1 MSRGERRG
9 CIRLGDAFIG
19 YDNEDDITFSIKTA
33 DEKTFHL
40 QATNLEE
47 RKKWVT
53 AIEKSI
59 RHHKNY
65 DTDLNCFGFNSESE
79 LNNDFTL
86 MLGSLKTGNFDK
98 TLSLEEKNEQLLH
111 ESQKYIEIMSK
122 NFKVCFLLINYF
134 FCR

>member
-9 CIRLGDAFIG
+9 CIRLRDAFIG

-40 QATNLEE
+40 QANNLEE

-65 DTDLNCFGFNSESE
+65 DSDLNCTGFNSESE
-79 LNNDFTL
+79 LHSELPLVFS
-86 MLGSLKTGNFDK
+86 SLKSK
-98 TLSLEEKNEQLLH
+98 ISLEQKNEQLLS

-122 NFKVCFLLINYF
+122 YFKVLIIK
-134 FCR
+134 